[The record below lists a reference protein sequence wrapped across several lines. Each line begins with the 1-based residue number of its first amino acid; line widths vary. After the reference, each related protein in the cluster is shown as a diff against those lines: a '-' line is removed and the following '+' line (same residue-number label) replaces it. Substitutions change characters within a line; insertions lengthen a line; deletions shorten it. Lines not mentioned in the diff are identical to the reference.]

1 MPPYLNAVIGEYR
14 ITGYLGEGGMG
25 QVYRAVHT
33 LLGHTVAIKILNQ
46 GSGDSVLVQRFLNE
60 ARIQASLRHPGIAAF
75 YEFTEFRGKPVIV
88 MEFVDRGGLRMRCRC
103 FVPAP
108 PHWNIYTPKA
118 SFTATSRAPISKS
131 PPMGR

>member
-60 ARIQASLRHPGIAAF
+60 ARIQASLL
-75 YEFTEFRGKPVIV
+75 FTSSPNSVG
-88 MEFVDRGGLRMRCRC
+88 
-103 FVPAP
+103 
-108 PHWNIYTPKA
+108 
-118 SFTATSRAPISKS
+118 SR
-131 PPMGR
+131 